1 MGETHQG
8 LSARIIVRKLQH
20 LDSDMYYEAVM
31 IKIVLLPGQE
41 YTKISMK
48 QKKSKFRKWKN
59 GISEFTIRFGL

>member
-8 LSARIIVRKLQH
+8 LSARIIARKLQR

-31 IKIVLLPGQE
+31 IKTVLLPGQE

-48 QKKSKFRKWKN
+48 QKSKFRKREN
-59 GISEFTIRFGL
+59 GVSEFTIRIGL